1 MSIITLWAIIT
12 ITFIL
17 MKAVPGN
24 PFRQEGKMPQS
35 VYENLQRK
43 YGLDR
48 PYHEQYFMYLK
59 RVIKGDFGG
68 DSMKSRVETVNDMIE
83 RGFPCICSY
92 RGDKL

>member
-1 MSIITLWAIIT
+1 MKRYMLKRLGMSIITLWAIIT

-59 RVIKGDFGG
+59 RLLKVILGILRNQGLK
-68 DSMKSRVETVNDMIE
+68 
-83 RGFPCICSY
+83 P
-92 RGDKL
+92 